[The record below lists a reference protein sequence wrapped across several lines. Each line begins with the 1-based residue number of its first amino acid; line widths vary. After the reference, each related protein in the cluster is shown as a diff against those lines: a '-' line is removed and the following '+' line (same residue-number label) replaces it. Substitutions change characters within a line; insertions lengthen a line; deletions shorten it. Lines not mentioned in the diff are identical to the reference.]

1 MEKKVILFDLDG
13 TLTDSADGIIKSVSY
28 ALSKMG
34 IEHNPEELVCFV
46 GPPLMDSFMTFYK
59 MDETQSREAIRLYR
73 ERYGATGIFENRM
86 YEDVPET
93 MNKLLNDGYR
103 LGIATCKPEKFAKIV
118 CDKFDMTKYF
128 EAICGTA
135 MDAGVQTTKA
145 EVIADALGRL
155 GVSASETVM
164 VGDRHHDIEGAKS
177 HNMTSVGVTYG
188 YARAGEL
195 ESAGADYIIDSL
207 KELTDR
213 ELITRI
219 CHA

>member
-1 MEKKVILFDLDG
+1 MIRKLKSPKK
-13 TLTDSADGIIKSVSY
+13 A
-28 ALSKMG
+28 
-34 IEHNPEELVCFV
+34 
-46 GPPLMDSFMTFYK
+46 
-59 MDETQSREAIRLYR
+59 
-73 ERYGATGIFENRM
+73 
-86 YEDVPET
+86 
-93 MNKLLNDGYR
+93 
-103 LGIATCKPEKFAKIV
+103 EKFAKIV

-135 MDAGVQTTKA
+135 MDSGVQTTKA

-219 CHA
+219 CHARFNVL